1 MSRIVLIVEDEVL
14 VGMMLARKIEEF
26 GFTVC
31 GVVTTGEEGLE
42 VAEREKPGVILM
54 DISLGGE
61 IDGIETARQVMERLD
76 IPVVFFTG
84 YNRDDNLMAMAEEVK
99 ALAVID
105 KLGPVE
111 DLVEALAKGFNSNL
125 S

>member
-1 MSRIVLIVEDEVL
+1 MSKIVLIVEDEVL

-31 GVVTTGEEGLE
+31 AVVTTGEEGLA
-42 VAEREKPGVILM
+42 VAERERPGVILM
-54 DISLGGE
+54 DVSLGGE
-61 IDGIETARQVMERLD
+61 MDGIEAARLVRERLG

-84 YNRDDNLMAMAEEVK
+84 YNRDENLMGRAKEVQ
-99 ALAVID
+99 ALAVVD

-111 DLVEALAKGFNSNL
+111 ELISALEKGFDSF
-125 S
+125 ST

>member
-1 MSRIVLIVEDEVL
+1 MSRVVLIVEDEVL

-26 GFTVC
+26 GFSVC
-31 GVVTTGEEGLE
+31 AVVTTGEEGLV

-54 DISLGGE
+54 DVSLGGE
-61 IDGIETARQVMERLD
+61 MDGIEAARLVRERLG

-84 YNRDDNLMAMAEEVK
+84 YNRDENLLARTREVH

-111 DLVEALAKGFNSNL
+111 ELVAALAKGFNPAS

>member
-1 MSRIVLIVEDEVL
+1 MSRRVLIVEDEVL

-42 VAEREKPGVILM
+42 VAERERPGVILM
-54 DISLGGE
+54 DISLGSE
-61 IDGIETARQVMERLD
+61 MDGIEAARQVRERLD

-84 YNRDDNLMAMAEEVK
+84 YNRDDHLIAMAEQVQ
-99 ALAVID
+99 ALAIID

>member
-31 GVVTTGEEGLE
+31 AVVTTGEEGLE

-54 DISLGGE
+54 DVSLGGE
-61 IDGIETARQVMERLD
+61 MDGIDTARLVKERLG

-84 YNRDDNLMAMAEEVK
+84 YNRDANLLARAEEVH

-111 DLVEALAKGFNSNL
+111 ELVAALTKGFNSF
-125 S
+125 SS